1 MRPSFLAEIQK
12 NKNKKKEKSCTL
24 IYPHEKEK
32 ETIPSQFVTEIVRAD
47 PQRLFEQTKHL
58 VVIPPGCRLKEC
70 HPIQNLVSRNHRIPN
85 KNVVRMFH
93 GTTSRYLSGI
103 LKHGLKTVGGGALG
117 KGFYV
122 TPSFEK
128 ASIYTAK
135 VQQQHSSG
143 YPLFIEVYIP
153 YDTPTGC
160 FEPGRQGPFSREG
173 PSSRE
178 GCCPQAMLYTNPD
191 ELWQFVIKDQ
201 TFLGSLFF
209 RILIE

>member
-12 NKNKKKEKSCTL
+12 NKTKKKEKSCAL
-24 IYPHEKEK
+24 IYPLEKEK
-32 ETIPSQFVTEIVRAD
+32 KTIQPQIITEIVKAD
-47 PQRLFEQTKHL
+47 PRRLFEQTKHL

-70 HPIQNLVSRNHRIPN
+70 HPIETLVSRNHRIPN
-85 KNVVRMFH
+85 ENVVRMFH

-135 VQQQHSSG
+135 VQQQQHSLG

-160 FEPGRQGPFSREG
+160 FDP
-173 PSSRE
+173 SRE
-178 GCCPQAMLYTNPD
+178 GCCLQAMLYTNPD

>member
-1 MRPSFLAEIQK
+1 
-12 NKNKKKEKSCTL
+12 
-24 IYPHEKEK
+24 
-32 ETIPSQFVTEIVRAD
+32 
-47 PQRLFEQTKHL
+47 
-58 VVIPPGCRLKEC
+58 
-70 HPIQNLVSRNHRIPN
+70 
-85 KNVVRMFH
+85 MFH
-93 GTTSRYLSGI
+93 GTTSRYLSSI

-128 ASIYTAK
+128 ASLYTAK

-160 FEPGRQGPFSREG
+160 FDP
-173 PSSRE
+173 SRE

-201 TFLGSLFF
+201 AFLGSLFF